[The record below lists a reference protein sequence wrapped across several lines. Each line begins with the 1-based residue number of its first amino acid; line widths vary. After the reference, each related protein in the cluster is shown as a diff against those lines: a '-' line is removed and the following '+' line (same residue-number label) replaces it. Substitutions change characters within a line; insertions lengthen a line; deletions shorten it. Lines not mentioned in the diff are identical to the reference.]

1 VWGNNKIRKWEC
13 GMKIKKI
20 MVSLLAISVMSLGF
34 VTSALGANGNVTV
47 AFGDSNTQGANW
59 ESNNY
64 DPAKKWVNKLQLN
77 RPMINSGI
85 AGNTT
90 GMGKARLQSILNQN
104 PKTVTIMFGTNDGLL
119 RADSTPKTSYK
130 KFESDL
136 NYMVDMLQS
145 KKINVVLMTTTPVIE
160 EGKGYFYSRHNKNLY
175 SKYGGAREFQ
185 DNYNDIT
192 RKIAREQGVPLVDTY
207 RTFLRYTGGIDTDKS
222 WIDSGLIDSSGTH
235 LSAYGA
241 EVLYRTVKTTLES
254 NKY

>member
-1 VWGNNKIRKWEC
+1 
-13 GMKIKKI
+13 MKTKKM
-20 MVSLLAISVMSLGF
+20 MVSLLVMSVISLGF
-34 VTSALGANGNVTV
+34 TTSVSGAGGNVTV
-47 AFGDSNTQGANW
+47 ALGDSNTQGANW

-77 RPMINSGI
+77 RPMINSGV

-90 GMGKARLQSILNQN
+90 GMGKARLQSILKQN

-119 RADSTPKTSYK
+119 RKGFIPKTSYK

-136 NYMVDMLQS
+136 NYMVDTLQS
-145 KKINVVLMTTTPVIE
+145 KKVNVVLMTATPVIE

-192 RKIAREQGVPLVDTY
+192 RKVAKKQGVPLVDTY
-207 RTFLRYTGGIDTDKS
+207 RTFLRYAGGIDTDKS
-222 WIDSGLIDSSGTH
+222 WIESGLIDSSGTH

-241 EVLYRTVKTTLES
+241 EVLYRTVKKTLET